1 MLKKIHVCQIPVL
14 FVKTPVAPSHL
25 VGKWPRWK
33 SRFTDWNHP
42 ISAGELFIPFSTTT
56 PSPRWRIFAVQW
68 TRKTFVY
75 NLLGYLLAVVVVL
88 ILYAFVRKHVK
99 KTPSAHSNSG
109 FRIRI
114 FFSFTLVDSDDYT
127 RRIFGTQKGNFYYCN
142 DRVFNFFFWTAIIV
156 GKMFYSFTSVYIT
169 RI

>member
-25 VGKWPRWK
+25 LSKWPRWK

-114 FFSFTLVDSDDYT
+114 FFFIYSHRFGRLHATDFWHAKRQFLLLQWQSF
-127 RRIFGTQKGNFYYCN
+127 
-142 DRVFNFFFWTAIIV
+142 
-156 GKMFYSFTSVYIT
+156 
-169 RI
+169 